1 MKIRITESELKQI
14 VTESVKK
21 ILMEDNNPYSEGGAN
36 PIYLGKNPRYEDYL
50 NTINNPQKWDLSPY
64 DKENIESRN
73 IINDIN
79 QQQEITYQEVQ
90 DAKELANSMRDNIIN
105 FYNILKKYQNK
116 GMLSK
121 FFSTRPK
128 FEDYGINKVNLYRLK
143 NAFHKYRDA
152 IYSFDVNIGIALNYF
167 ERLRLI

>member
-1 MKIRITESELKQI
+1 
-14 VTESVKK
+14 
-21 ILMEDNNPYSEGGAN
+21 
-36 PIYLGKNPRYEDYL
+36 
-50 NTINNPQKWDLSPY
+50 
-64 DKENIESRN
+64 
-73 IINDIN
+73 
-79 QQQEITYQEVQ
+79 
-90 DAKELANSMRDNIIN
+90 
-105 FYNILKKYQNK
+105 LKKYQNK

-152 IYSFDVNIGIALNYF
+152 IYSVDVNIGLALNYF

>member
-1 MKIRITESELKQI
+1 MKIKITESELKQI
-14 VTESVKK
+14 VNESVKR
-21 ILMEDNNPYSEGGAN
+21 ILMEDNSTYGSRS
-36 PIYLGKNPRYEDYL
+36 I
-50 NTINNPQKWDLSPY
+50 NTDVYDDSDEEPETTKRQKWDLSPY
-64 DKENIESRN
+64 DKENIANRN
-73 IINDIN
+73 IINDID
-79 QQQEITYQEVQ
+79 QQREYTYQEVQ
-90 DAKELANSMRDNIIN
+90 AAKELAISMRDNIVN

-116 GMLSK
+116 GMLRK

-152 IYSFDVNIGIALNYF
+152 IYSVDVNIGLALNYF